1 MRWTRRPCCVTVR
14 SLLADPKAPPAAPR
28 TARTVLAELR
38 STFLQTPR
46 VVRLVLEADARA
58 AIAIMA
64 LSFVAALLPLAVA
77 YVGKLLIDGVV
88 AASRSSDPEAAQQV
102 LLLVALEFGLMTLVG
117 LLGRATGLLRS
128 LLGTKL
134 GYLTNLRILNK
145 ARTLDLVHF
154 ETPEV
159 YDKLQNA
166 RREAGSRPLKLFVS
180 TVDIVNNVVTL
191 ASYAFVLFSFSPWTL
206 LILLAATLPAF
217 VAEARFSGKAFRL
230 FTWRAPEGRK
240 MRYLELL
247 LTRDSNAKE
256 MMLFGLGD
264 LLLKRYR
271 ALYEK
276 FFAEERSLAV
286 RRAVWGFLLGTV
298 SAAALY
304 GCYAWVVTRTIS
316 GAQTLGDMTL
326 YMAVFRQGQGSL
338 RTILKAVGGTY
349 EDNLFISN
357 LFAFLN
363 MPTSADDPNR
373 PTQETFKAPTE
384 RTGFELKKVSFRYP
398 GRRDWVIRD
407 LDLKIGPT
415 ESLAIVGENG
425 AGKST
430 LIKLLAGLY
439 APTSGEILLD
449 GRPLQSY
456 PRPTLWRRFGV
467 VLQDFVRYQFTA
479 SENVGLGLPEA
490 MHDLERIEAAAA
502 KGGAD
507 QTIAT
512 LPNGW
517 ETQLGRWFEGGVEL
531 SMGNWQKVAVA
542 RAFMREADIL
552 VLDEP
557 TAALDAEAEHALFA
571 RFRDL
576 TDGRMA
582 LLISHR
588 FSTVRMADRIAVLV
602 DGRLDEIGTHEELI
616 ALDARYARLF
626 SLQAEGYLGTKRAA
640 RRPVR
645 PPEL

>member
-1 MRWTRRPCCVTVR
+1 M
-14 SLLADPKAPPAAPR
+14 
-28 TARTVLAELR
+28 LAELR

-46 VVRLVLEADARA
+46 VIRLVLEADAPA

-77 YVGKLLIDGVV
+77 YVGKLLIDGVL
-88 AASRSSDPEAAQQV
+88 AASTSSDPEATQQV
-102 LLLVALEFGLMTLVG
+102 LLLVGLEFGLMTLVG

-145 ARTLDLVHF
+145 AKTLDLVHF

-166 RREAGSRPLKLFVS
+166 RREAGSRPLNLFVS

-191 ASYAFVLFSFSPWTL
+191 ASYAFVLFTFSPWTL

-217 VAEARFSGKAFRL
+217 IAEARFSGKAFRL

-271 ALYEK
+271 TLYEK

-373 PTQETFKAPTE
+373 PTQEMFKTPIE

-398 GRRDWVIRD
+398 GRKDWVIRD

-479 SENVGLGLPEA
+479 RENVGLGLPEA

-507 QTIAT
+507 QTVET
-512 LPNGW
+512 LPDGW
-517 ETQLGRWFEGGVEL
+517 DTQLGRWFEGGVEL

-602 DGRLDEIGTHEELI
+602 DGKLDEIGTHEELM

-626 SLQAEGYLGTKRAA
+626 SLQAEGYLGTNRAA
-640 RRPVR
+640 RGPRR
-645 PPEL
+645 PPGL